1 MRRAPSLSGS
11 VMARYEACPSSYVRE
26 WEVENFVKHN
36 QVEGVDAGE
45 AAAQGTRLHDI
56 LKDLPFF
63 SEKWGMGTRYA
74 IRRRIDTLAEERGV
88 TLRPGDGW
96 FLYDSTR
103 KRNALIESLIER
115 AGGAAAVVEFNFDA
129 DRIRHTFDDAGHPV
143 PVTMLPDVLVT
154 ATGPNGRHE
163 LFCDYKT
170 GYLGVAKAGTN
181 RQLLTGAALVDLRSK
196 AKGISLDS
204 VQVALLQRAD
214 AAPGLVDAVTFKRP
228 QLDAAV
234 KWLGQLAIDRDRWLR
249 AYNSRRDAEGTPDA
263 AMHDFLEKAAQPGD
277 HCDHCKGGICC
288 QKMQRTVGARMN
300 LTTENTE
307 GLLKFAHRKVK
318 DSIKNIEAE
327 EQTEPQP
334 AFDPEKL
341 PMNLET
347 LSSTLAW
354 SKALTEGAALPER
367 VWKDAAE
374 LTRQLGAR
382 GVRPDGWG
390 LKEGA
395 KRFLFR
401 DKLPLL
407 TPDGEVAT
415 DETTRLPIHLPA
427 DTRPPAIYAAL
438 RDLIPAVP
446 YAEFIDKAC
455 EVDPK
460 KVQALLAD
468 AHNVDARQV
477 YETVL
482 CPLGA
487 RNPVEMRT
495 NASTVVAVVQ
505 VSAEQEQATAEAG
518 RAVIE
523 GKSKKEAPLLPGDGE
538 SAKQKKTIK
547 K

>member
-1 MRRAPSLSGS
+1 
-11 VMARYEACPSSYVRE
+11 MARYEACPSSYVRE
-26 WEVENFVKHN
+26 WEVENFIQHN

-45 AAAQGTRLHDI
+45 VAAQGTRLHDI

-103 KRNALIESLIER
+103 KRNALIDSLIER
-115 AGGAAAVVEFNFDA
+115 AGGAAAVVEFFDA
-129 DRIRHTFDDAGHPV
+129 GRIRHSFDDAGHPV

-204 VQVALLQRAD
+204 VQVAFLQRAD
-214 AAPGLVDAVTFKRP
+214 AAPGLVDAVTFQRP

-249 AYNSRRDAEGTPDA
+249 AYNSRRDSEGSPDA

-307 GLLKFAHRKVK
+307 GLLKFAHRQVK
-318 DSIKNIEAE
+318 DSIKSLEADVKKPV
-327 EQTEPQP
+327 EQTS
-334 AFDPEKL
+334 FDPDKL
-341 PMNLET
+341 PMNIET

-354 SKALTEGAALPER
+354 SKALTEGAALPKK
-367 VWKDAAE
+367 VWEDAAE
-374 LTRQLGAR
+374 LTRQLSAR

-390 LKEGA
+390 LKEGS

-401 DKLPLL
+401 DNLPLL
-407 TPDGEVAT
+407 NPDGEVAT
-415 DETTRLPIHLPA
+415 DEATRLPIELPA

-438 RDLIPAVP
+438 RELMPEVE
-446 YAEFIDKAC
+446 YADFINQAC
-455 EVDPK
+455 DVDPK

-477 YETVL
+477 YDTVL
-482 CPLGA
+482 CPLGP
-487 RNPVEMRT
+487 RNPVEMRP
-495 NASTVVAVVQ
+495 NAPSVVAVVQ

-523 GKSKKEAPLLPGDGE
+523 GKSKKEVPLLPGDGE
-538 SAKQKKTIK
+538 GAKKNKINKK
-547 K
+547 